1 MEKLDLEQ
9 GRWVPVESMLSR
21 RSTLGVAVLDGCL
34 YAVGGFDGTNGL
46 DTVEKYNLGKSLETL
61 PRQYTCVCLVSY
73 PVMCHP
79 VRNGLVNKVES
90 FGSIPPKW

>member
-1 MEKLDLEQ
+1 MGSLLPFGDFHYRSVEQLDLEQ

-46 DTVEKYNLGKSLETL
+46 DTVEKYILGKSVETL
-61 PRQYTCVCLVSY
+61 PT
-73 PVMCHP
+73 H
-79 VRNGLVNKVES
+79 
-90 FGSIPPKW
+90 